1 MWYAFYVAW
10 ARTDGNDRLSWAA
23 RPLCPLDLVVRS
35 PRNAESF
42 KDWGFG
48 FMSSVIDRSSSR
60 IKPEK
65 IEQAV
70 IRFAGDSGDG
80 MQITGSQFTNTVA
93 LYGNDIATF
102 PDFPAE
108 IRAPAG
114 TLPGVSGYQLHFASS
129 DVYTPGDAVDVLIAM
144 NPAAL
149 KVNIADLKPN
159 GILIVNSD
167 SFGENDLRKA
177 QLTANPLE
185 DHSLDK
191 YRLFSVELERLTRVS
206 LEHLGL
212 DAKSMDRCKNF
223 FALGMCYWLYNRS
236 TESTVRWI
244 EDKFKNKPLL
254 VEANKLAMK
263 AGYSYCEATEAF
275 QISYEIPPAQL
286 APGSYRNMSG
296 NQALA
301 LGFVTA
307 SQKSGLRLFQ
317 GSYPITP
324 ASDILHE
331 LAQYKDFGVMT
342 FQAEDEI
349 AAVTSTIGA
358 AYAGALGL
366 TTTSGPGMAL
376 KTEAIGLA
384 IAVEIPLVIC
394 DIQRGGP
401 STGLPTKTEQ
411 ADLLQA
417 LFGRNSEAPVPVIAP
432 ATPSDCFWAA
442 IEASRIAVKYMVP
455 VILLSDGYLANGAEP
470 WRIPDLAEIPEIPV
484 QFATEPNSPGGYLP
498 YKRNPDT
505 LARPWAVPGTPGLEH
520 RIGGLEKQDVTGNIN
535 YEPLN
540 HENMVRIRAAK
551 VAAIAQDI
559 PEAVPSGDPKG
570 DLLIIAW
577 GSTHGA
583 ITAAVNAQRAEGRKI
598 GHVHLRH
605 LNPLPSNLGDVIKRY
620 KHVLVPELNMG
631 QLLWILRAKF
641 LVDAVGLNKIQG
653 RPFKQAELEQKI
665 EEMLGVD

>member
-1 MWYAFYVAW
+1 MSTLIEVPPVKHK
-10 ARTDGNDRLSWAA
+10 REV
-23 RPLCPLDLVVRS
+23 LD
-35 PRNAESF
+35 
-42 KDWGFG
+42 
-48 FMSSVIDRSSSR
+48 
-60 IKPEK
+60 
-65 IEQAV
+65 QAV

-80 MQITGSQFTNTVA
+80 MQITGNQFTNTAA

-102 PDFPAE
+102 PDYPAE

-114 TLPGVSGYQLHFASS
+114 TIPGVSGFQLHFSS
-129 DVYTPGDAVDVLIAM
+129 NEVYTPGDAIDVLIAM

-149 KVNIADLKPN
+149 KVNVADLKAN

-167 SFGENDLRKA
+167 SFKENDLRKA
-177 QLTANPLE
+177 QMTSNPLE

-191 YRLFSVELERLTRVS
+191 FRLFSVELERLTRRS

-236 TESTVRWI
+236 MEPTVRWI

-254 VEANKLAMK
+254 VEANKLTLK
-263 AGYSYCEATEAF
+263 GGYSYCEATEAF

-286 APGSYRNMSG
+286 TPGLYRSMSG

-307 SQKSGLRLFQ
+307 AQKSGLTLFQ

-331 LAQYKDFGVMT
+331 LSQYKDFGVMT

-349 AAVTSTIGA
+349 AAITSAIGA
-358 AYAGALGL
+358 AYAGALAI

-376 KTEAIGLA
+376 KTEALGLA
-384 IAVEIPLVIC
+384 VAVEIPLVIC

-417 LFGRNSEAPVPVIAP
+417 LFGRNSEAPIPVLAASTP
-432 ATPSDCFWAA
+432 ADCFWVA
-442 IEASRIAVKYMVP
+442 IEACRIAVKYMVP
-455 VILLSDGYLANGAEP
+455 VIILSDGYLANGAEP
-470 WRIPDLAEIPEIPV
+470 WRIPKLSDIPEIPV
-484 QFATEPNSPGGYLP
+484 KFATDPIGFLP
-498 YKRNPDT
+498 YKRDPHT

-520 RIGGLEKQDVTGNIN
+520 RIGGLEKQDPTGNIN

-551 VAAIAQDI
+551 VAAVVQDI
-559 PEAVPSGDPKG
+559 PNVLPAGDSEG
-570 DLLIIAW
+570 DLLIVAW
-577 GSTHGA
+577 GSTCGS
-583 ITAAVNAQRAEGRKI
+583 ITAAVKAQRAKGRRI
-598 GHVHLRH
+598 GHLHLRH
-605 LNPLPSNLGDVIKRY
+605 LNPLPSNVGDVLKRY
-620 KHVLVPELNMG
+620 KRVLVPELNMG
-631 QLLWILRAKF
+631 QLLWVLRAKF

-665 EEMLGVD
+665 EEMLGL

>member
-1 MWYAFYVAW
+1 MSTLIEVPPVKHK
-10 ARTDGNDRLSWAA
+10 REV
-23 RPLCPLDLVVRS
+23 LD
-35 PRNAESF
+35 
-42 KDWGFG
+42 
-48 FMSSVIDRSSSR
+48 
-60 IKPEK
+60 
-65 IEQAV
+65 QAV

-80 MQITGSQFTNTVA
+80 MQITGNQFTNTAA

-102 PDFPAE
+102 PDYPAE

-114 TLPGVSGYQLHFASS
+114 TIPGVSGFQLHFSS
-129 DVYTPGDAVDVLIAM
+129 NEVYTPGDAIDVLIAM

-149 KVNIADLKPN
+149 KVNVADLKAN

-167 SFGENDLRKA
+167 SFKENDLRKA
-177 QLTANPLE
+177 QMTSNPLE

-191 YRLFSVELERLTRVS
+191 FRLFSVELERLTRRS

-236 TESTVRWI
+236 MEPTVRWI

-254 VEANKLAMK
+254 VEANKLTLK
-263 AGYSYCEATEAF
+263 GGYSYCEATEAF

-286 APGSYRNMSG
+286 TPGLYRSMSG

-307 SQKSGLRLFQ
+307 AQKSGLTLFQ

-331 LAQYKDFGVMT
+331 LSQYKDFGVMT

-349 AAVTSTIGA
+349 AAITSAIGA
-358 AYAGALGL
+358 AYAGALAI

-376 KTEAIGLA
+376 KTEALGLA
-384 IAVEIPLVIC
+384 VAVEIPLVIC

-417 LFGRNSEAPVPVIAP
+417 LFGRNSEAPIPVLAASTP
-432 ATPSDCFWAA
+432 ADCFWVA
-442 IEASRIAVKYMVP
+442 IEACRIAVKYMVP
-455 VILLSDGYLANGAEP
+455 VIILSDGYLANGAEP
-470 WRIPDLAEIPEIPV
+470 WRIPKLSDIPEIPV
-484 QFATEPNSPGGYLP
+484 KFATDPIGFLP
-498 YKRNPDT
+498 YKRDPHT

-520 RIGGLEKQDVTGNIN
+520 RIGGLEKQDPTGNIN

-551 VAAIAQDI
+551 VAAVVQDI
-559 PEAVPSGDPKG
+559 PNVLPAGDPEG
-570 DLLIIAW
+570 DLLIVAW
-577 GSTHGA
+577 GSTCGS
-583 ITAAVNAQRAEGRKI
+583 ITAAVKAQRAKGRRI
-598 GHVHLRH
+598 GHLHLRH
-605 LNPLPSNLGDVIKRY
+605 LNPLPSNVGDVLKRY
-620 KHVLVPELNMG
+620 KRVLVPELNMG
-631 QLLWILRAKF
+631 QLLWVLRAKF

-665 EEMLGVD
+665 EEMLGL

>member
-1 MWYAFYVAW
+1 
-10 ARTDGNDRLSWAA
+10 
-23 RPLCPLDLVVRS
+23 
-35 PRNAESF
+35 
-42 KDWGFG
+42 
-48 FMSSVIDRSSSR
+48 MSTLMDIPSGKTKREV
-60 IKPEK
+60 

-102 PDFPAE
+102 PDYPAE

-114 TLPGVSGYQLHFASS
+114 TVPGVSGFQLNFSS
-129 DVYTPGDAVDVLIAM
+129 GEVYTPGDSVDVLVAM

-149 KVNIADLKPN
+149 KVNIGDLKAN
-159 GILIVNSD
+159 GIVIVNSD
-167 SFGENDLRKA
+167 SFEEADLRKA
-177 QLTANPLE
+177 HVTSNPLE
-185 DHSLDK
+185 DNSLDK
-191 YRLFSVELERLTRVS
+191 FRVFPVELQKLTRAS
-206 LEHLGL
+206 LQHLGL

-236 TESTVRWI
+236 MEPTVRWI
-244 EDKFKNKPLL
+244 DDKFSKKPLL
-254 VEANKLAMK
+254 SEANKLALK

-286 APGSYRNMSG
+286 TPGTYRNLSG

-301 LGFVTA
+301 IGFVTA
-307 SQKSGLRLFQ
+307 AQKAGLKLFL

-331 LAQYKDFGVMT
+331 LSKYKNFGVLT

-349 AAVTSTIGA
+349 AAVTSSIGA
-358 AYAGALGL
+358 AYSGALAI

-384 IAVEIPLVIC
+384 VMTELPIVIC

-417 LFGRNSEAPVPVIAP
+417 MFGRNSEAPIPVLA
-432 ATPSDCFWAA
+432 ASTPGDCFWVAL
-442 IEASRIAVKYMVP
+442 EASRIALKYMVP
-455 VILLSDGYLANGAEP
+455 VIILSDGYLANGAEP
-470 WRIPDLAEIPEIPV
+470 WRIPTAEEIPPIPV
-484 QFATEPNSPGGYLP
+484 KFETNPEGFLP
-498 YKRNPDT
+498 YKRDPQT
-505 LARPWAVPGTPGLEH
+505 LARPWAIPGTPGLEH
-520 RIGGLEKQDVTGNIN
+520 RIGGIEKQENTGNVN

-540 HENMVRIRAAK
+540 HEKMVRIRAAK
-551 VAAIAQDI
+551 VEAIRQDI
-559 PEAVPSGDPKG
+559 PNVMPVGDPEG
-570 DLLIIAW
+570 DLLLVSW
-577 GSTHGA
+577 GSTFGSVA
-583 ITAAVNAQRAEGRKI
+583 QAVKEQREKGRKI
-598 GHVHLRH
+598 GHLHLRH
-605 LNPLPSNLGDVIKRY
+605 LNPFPANLGDVLKRY
-620 KHVLVPELNMG
+620 KKVLVPELNMG
-631 QLLWILRAKF
+631 QLSWLLRAKY

-653 RPFKQAELEQKI
+653 RPFKQNELEQKI
-665 EEMLGVD
+665 EEMLGV

>member
-1 MWYAFYVAW
+1 MS
-10 ARTDGNDRLSWAA
+10 TLIDS
-23 RPLCPLDLVVRS
+23 PLT
-35 PRNAESF
+35 
-42 KDWGFG
+42 K
-48 FMSSVIDRSSSR
+48 SR
-60 IKPEK
+60 REK
-65 IEQAV
+65 IDQAV

-114 TLPGVSGYQLHFASS
+114 TLPGVSGYQLHFSS
-129 DVYTPGDAVDVLIAM
+129 NDVYTPGDAVDVLIAM

-149 KVNIADLKPN
+149 KVNVADLKAN

-167 SFGENDLRKA
+167 SFKENDLRKA
-177 QLTANPLE
+177 QMTSNPLE

-191 YRLFSVELERLTRVS
+191 FRLFSVELERLTRRS

-236 TESTVRWI
+236 MEPTVRWI
-244 EDKFKNKPLL
+244 EEKFKGKPLL
-254 VEANKLAMK
+254 VEGNKLAMK

-286 APGSYRNMSG
+286 APGKYRNLSG

-301 LGFVTA
+301 LGFVVA
-307 SQKSGLRLFQ
+307 ARQAGLQLFL

-331 LAQYKDFGVMT
+331 LSGYKNFGVLT

-349 AAVTSTIGA
+349 AAITSAIGA
-358 AYAGALGL
+358 SYSGALAM

-376 KTEAIGLA
+376 KTEALGLA
-384 IAVEIPLVIC
+384 LLVELPLVVC

-417 LFGRNSEAPVPVIAP
+417 MFGRNSEAPIPVLAP
-432 ATPSDCFWAA
+432 STPGDCFWIAVEAA
-442 IEASRIAVKYMVP
+442 RIALKYMIP
-455 VILLSDGYLANGAEP
+455 VIVLSDGYLANGAEP
-470 WRIPDLAEIPEIPV
+470 WRIPKLEDIPGIQV
-484 QFATEPNSPGGYLP
+484 KFATDPVGFLP
-498 YKRNPDT
+498 YKRDPQT
-505 LARPWAVPGTPGLEH
+505 LARPWAIPGTPGLEH
-520 RIGGLEKQDVTGNIN
+520 RIGGIEKQDVTGNVN
-535 YEPLN
+535 YEPMN
-540 HENMVRIRAAK
+540 HEKMVRIRAAK
-551 VAAIAQDI
+551 GEGIGQDI
-559 PEAVPSGDPKG
+559 PDLVPAGDPDG
-570 DLLIIAW
+570 ELLIVSW
-577 GSTHGA
+577 GSTFGSVA
-583 ITAAVNAQRAEGRKI
+583 QAVNEQRDKGHRI

-605 LNPLPSNLGDVIKRY
+605 LNPFPRNLGELLGRY
-620 KHVLVPELNMG
+620 RQVLVPEMNMG
-631 QLLWILRAKF
+631 QLLMMLRAKF
-641 LVDAVGLNKIQG
+641 LVDAQGYNKIQG
-653 RPFKQAELEQKI
+653 KPFKTSEIEQKI
-665 EEMLGVD
+665 EQMLDL

>member
-1 MWYAFYVAW
+1 MA
-10 ARTDGNDRLSWAA
+10 TTTEI
-23 RPLCPLDLVVRS
+23 PLPKTKREVLER
-35 PRNAESF
+35 
-42 KDWGFG
+42 
-48 FMSSVIDRSSSR
+48 
-60 IKPEK
+60 
-65 IEQAV
+65 AV

-80 MQITGSQFTNTVA
+80 MQVTGSQFTNTVA

-114 TLPGVSGYQLHFASS
+114 TLPGVSGYQLHFSS
-129 DVYTPGDAVDVLIAM
+129 NEIYTPGDSVDVLIAM

-149 KVNIADLKPN
+149 KMNIADLKPN

-167 SFGENDLRKA
+167 AFAENDLRKA
-177 QLTANPLE
+177 QMTSNPLE

-191 YRLFSVELERLTRVS
+191 FRLFSVELERLTKVA

-212 DAKSMDRCKNF
+212 DAKSVSRCKNF

-236 TESTVRWI
+236 MEGTVRYI
-244 EDKFKNKPLL
+244 DEKFSKKPLL

-286 APGSYRNMSG
+286 APGVYRNMSG

-307 SQKSGLRLFQ
+307 SQKSGLKLFL

-331 LAQYKDFGVMT
+331 LSQYKDFGVIT

-349 AAVTSTIGA
+349 AAITSAIGA
-358 AYAGALGL
+358 AYAGALAM

-376 KTEAIGLA
+376 KTEAMGLA
-384 IAVEIPLVIC
+384 VAVEIPLVIC

-417 LFGRNSEAPVPVIAP
+417 LFGRNSEAPIPVIAP

-442 IEASRIAVKYMVP
+442 VEASRIATKYMVP
-455 VILLSDGYLANGAEP
+455 VIILSDGYLANGAEP
-470 WRIPDLAEIPEIPV
+470 WLIPNLADIPDFKV
-484 QFATEPNSPGGYLP
+484 TFATDPTDFKP
-498 YKRNPDT
+498 YRRNPQT

-540 HENMVRIRAAK
+540 HEKMVRIRAAK
-551 VAAIAQDI
+551 VEAVAQDI
-559 PEAVPSGDPKG
+559 PDIVPAGDPDG
-570 DLLIIAW
+570 DLLIVAW

-583 ITAAVNAQRAEGRKI
+583 ITAALKSQRELGHRI

-605 LNPLPSNLGDVIKRY
+605 LNPFPKNLGDVLKRY
-620 KHVLVPELNMG
+620 KKVLVPELNMG
-631 QLLWILRAKF
+631 QLSWLLRAKF
-641 LVDAVGLNKIQG
+641 LVNAIGLNKIQG
-653 RPFKQAELEQKI
+653 RPFKQSELEQKI
-665 EEMLGVD
+665 AELVS